1 MSDKKEKQESKKVML
16 TLDDRTHALIQEQAD
31 KEMRPLS
38 NMICF
43 LLTQHILAGK
53 EVN

>member
-1 MSDKKEKQESKKVML
+1 MPTDNKDNKKVML
-16 TLDDRTHALIQEQAD
+16 TLDNKTHELIKEQAD

-43 LLTQHILAGK
+43 LLTQHILGGK